1 LGIPAEKIG
10 DFERSS
16 TFGNDGSD
24 RQICDFN
31 SKFRT
36 FDGTC
41 NNVGVPAFG
50 KSGTIF
56 NRLVFNPSEGYDDGE
71 SNEYLMHLFYILS
84 VDYLVHNGLLSVIV
98 ETNYI

>member
-71 SNEYLMHLFYILS
+71 SNEYLVHLFYILS
-84 VDYLVHNGLLSVIV
+84 VDYLV
-98 ETNYI
+98 